1 MAMTQT
7 LTRPTRRA
15 DAIEESTDTA
25 GIAPM
30 ELRFEPAIEMTEEA
44 FIAFCAQNSDMRIEL
59 TAEGVLEIMPPA
71 FSITGS
77 RNISISSQ
85 LHVWSEMDGRGVAFD
100 SSAGFTLPNNAIR
113 SPDASWVLRS
123 RLAALSDEDKN
134 RFIPLCPDFVVELR
148 STTDRLSVVQAKMA
162 EYIANGARLG
172 WLIDPIARRVY
183 VYRPNAPV
191 EVLDAPDTLSAE
203 PELAGFA
210 LNLTPIWEPAF

>member
-7 LTRPTRRA
+7 LTRTPKPKRAFPPFGCTPT
-15 DAIEESTDTA
+15 
-25 GIAPM
+25 
-30 ELRFEPAIEMTEEA
+30 ELRFEPAVALTEEQFA
-44 FIAFCAQNSDMRIEL
+44 AFCAQNCDMRIEL
-59 TAEGVLEIMPPA
+59 TAEGVLEIMPPTY
-71 FSITGS
+71 SITGS
-77 RNISISSQ
+77 QNADITVELGIWARR
-85 LHVWSEMDGRGVAFD
+85 DGTGVFFGPT
-100 SSAGFTLPNNAIR
+100 AGFRLPNRAIR
-113 SPDASWVLRS
+113 APDASWVLRS
-123 RLAALSDEDKN
+123 RLAALTAEDKN

-191 EVLDAPDTLSAE
+191 EALDAPDTLSAE

-210 LNLTPIWEPAF
+210 LNLAPIWEPAF

>member
-7 LTRPTRRA
+7 LTRTPKPKRAHPPFGCTPT
-15 DAIEESTDTA
+15 
-25 GIAPM
+25 
-30 ELRFEPAIEMTEEA
+30 ELRFEPAVALTEEQFA
-44 FIAFCAQNSDMRIEL
+44 AFCAQNRDMRIEL

-71 FSITGS
+71 FGISGNKNGQITLQLGS
-77 RNISISSQ
+77 
-85 LHVWSEMDGRGVAFD
+85 WSNQDDTGVFFD
-100 SSAGFTLPNNAIR
+100 SSAGFRLPNRAIR
-113 SPDASWVLRS
+113 APDASWVLRS

-210 LNLTPIWEPAF
+210 LNLAPIWEPAF

>member
-7 LTRPTRRA
+7 LTRPPKPKRA
-15 DAIEESTDTA
+15 HPPFGCTPT
-25 GIAPM
+25 
-30 ELRFEPAIEMTEEA
+30 ELRFEPAIALTEEQFA
-44 FIAFCAQNSDMRIEL
+44 AFCAQNSDMRIEL
-59 TAEGVLEIMPPA
+59 TAEGVLEIMPPTY
-71 FSITGS
+71 SITGS
-77 RNISISSQ
+77 QNADITVELGIWARR
-85 LHVWSEMDGRGVAFD
+85 DGTGVFFGPT
-100 SSAGFTLPNNAIR
+100 AGFRLPNRAIR
-113 SPDASWVLRS
+113 APDASWVLRS

-191 EVLDAPDTLSAE
+191 EVMDAPDTLSAE

-210 LNLTPIWEPAF
+210 LNLTPIWTPAF

>member
-7 LTRPTRRA
+7 LTRTPTRA
-15 DAIEESTDTA
+15 DTA
-25 GIAPM
+25 EDAADTAPMPM
-30 ELRFEPAIEMTEEA
+30 ELRFEPAIEMTEEL
-44 FIAFCAQNSDMRIEL
+44 FTAFCAQNSDMRIEL
-59 TAEGVLEIMPPA
+59 TAEGVLEIMPPTKGD
-71 FSITGS
+71 TGAKELDIAIDLGIWA
-77 RNISISSQ
+77 RA
-85 LHVWSEMDGRGVAFD
+85 DGRGVAFGPT
-100 SSAGFTLPNNAIR
+100 AGFTLPNNAIR

-123 RLAALSDEDKN
+123 RLAALTAEDKN

-191 EVLDAPDTLSAE
+191 EALDAPDTLSAE
-203 PELAGFA
+203 PELAGFT

>member
-7 LTRPTRRA
+7 LTRTPKRA
-15 DAIEESTDTA
+15 DATEDATDTA

-30 ELRFEPAIEMTEEA
+30 ELRFEPAIPMTEEL

-59 TAEGVLEIMPPA
+59 TAEGVLEIMPPT
-71 FSITGS
+71 FSIAGS
-77 RNISISSQ
+77 RNISILSQ

-100 SSAGFTLPNNAIR
+100 SSAGFTLPNHAIR
-113 SPDASWVLRS
+113 APDASWVLRS

>member
-7 LTRPTRRA
+7 LTRPPKRA
-15 DAIEESTDTA
+15 AAVEDTA

-30 ELRFEPAIEMTEEA
+30 ELRFEPAIALTEEQFA
-44 FIAFCAQNSDMRIEL
+44 AFCAQNRDMRIEL

-71 FSITGS
+71 YSITGS
-77 RNISISSQ
+77 QNADITMELGIWARR
-85 LHVWSEMDGRGVAFD
+85 DGRGISFD
-100 SSAGFTLPNNAIR
+100 SSAGFRLPNRAIR
-113 SPDASWVLRS
+113 APDASWVLRS

-134 RFIPLCPDFVVELR
+134 RFIPICPDFAIELR

-162 EYIANGARLG
+162 EYLANGARLG

-210 LNLTPIWEPAF
+210 LNLARIWEPAF

>member
-7 LTRPTRRA
+7 LTRPPTRA
-15 DAIEESTDTA
+15 DTTEDAADTA
-25 GIAPM
+25 PM
-30 ELRFEPAIEMTEEA
+30 PLELRFEPAIAMTEEA
-44 FIAFCAQNSDMRIEL
+44 FTAFCAQNPDMRIEL
-59 TAEGVLEIMPPA
+59 TAEGVLEIMPPT
-71 FSITGS
+71 FGITGYKNS
-77 RNISISSQ
+77 SVSSQ
-85 LHVWSEMDGRGVAFD
+85 LHVWAERDGRGIAFD
-100 SSAGFTLPNNAIR
+100 SSTGFRPPNRSIR

-123 RLAALSDEDKN
+123 RLAALPDEDKN

-148 STTDRLSVVQAKMA
+148 STTDRLSVLQAKMA
-162 EYIANGARLG
+162 EYMANGARLG

-210 LNLTPIWEPAF
+210 LNLAPIWEPAF

>member
-7 LTRPTRRA
+7 LTRAPKRTSPPFGCTPT
-15 DAIEESTDTA
+15 
-25 GIAPM
+25 
-30 ELRFEPAIEMTEEA
+30 ELRFEPTVALTEDQFA
-44 FIAFCAQNSDMRIEL
+44 AFCAQNRDMRIEL

-71 FSITGS
+71 YSITGS
-77 RNISISSQ
+77 QNADITMELGIWARR
-85 LHVWSEMDGRGVAFD
+85 DGAGVFFD
-100 SSAGFTLPNNAIR
+100 SSAGFRLPNRAIR
-113 SPDASWVLRS
+113 APDASWVLRS

-134 RFIPLCPDFVVELR
+134 RFIPLCPDFVIELR
-148 STTDRLSVVQAKMA
+148 STTDRLSVLQAKMA

>member
-7 LTRPTRRA
+7 LTRTPTRA
-15 DAIEESTDTA
+15 DTA
-25 GIAPM
+25 EDAADTASMPL
-30 ELRFEPAIEMTEEA
+30 ELRFEPAIEMTEDL
-44 FIAFCAQNSDMRIEL
+44 FTAFCAQNSDMRIEL
-59 TAEGVLEIMPPA
+59 TAEGVLEIMPPTKGD
-71 FSITGS
+71 TGAKELDIAIDLGIWA
-77 RNISISSQ
+77 RA
-85 LHVWSEMDGRGVAFD
+85 DGRGVAFGPT
-100 SSAGFTLPNNAIR
+100 AGFTLPNNAIR

-172 WLIDPIARRVY
+172 WLIDPIAQRVY

-191 EVLDAPDTLSAE
+191 QVLDAPDTLSAE

>member
-7 LTRPTRRA
+7 LTRTPLRA
-15 DAIEESTDTA
+15 DTFEDATDTA

-30 ELRFEPAIEMTEEA
+30 ELRFEPAIEMTEEV
-44 FIAFCAQNSDMRIEL
+44 FTAFCAQNSDMRIEL
-59 TAEGVLEIMPPA
+59 TAEGVLEIMPPT

-100 SSAGFTLPNNAIR
+100 SSAGFTLPNRAIR

-123 RLAALSDEDKN
+123 RLAALPDEDKN

-191 EVLDAPDTLSAE
+191 EALDAPDTLSAE

-210 LNLTPIWEPAF
+210 LTLTPIWEPAF

>member
-7 LTRPTRRA
+7 LTRPPKPKRA
-15 DAIEESTDTA
+15 YPPFGCTPT
-25 GIAPM
+25 
-30 ELRFEPAIEMTEEA
+30 ELRFEPAIPMTEEA

-71 FSITGS
+71 FAITDNKNGQ
-77 RNISISSQ
+77 ITLQ
-85 LHVWSEMDGRGVAFD
+85 LGNWSNQDDTGVFFGPT
-100 SSAGFTLPNNAIR
+100 AGFRLPNRAIR
-113 SPDASWVLRS
+113 APDASWVLRS

-172 WLIDPIARRVY
+172 WLIDPINRRVY

>member
-7 LTRPTRRA
+7 LTRAPTRA
-15 DAIEESTDTA
+15 DTTEDTA
-25 GIAPM
+25 DTAPM
-30 ELRFEPAIEMTEEA
+30 PLELRFEPAIAMTEEV
-44 FIAFCAQNSDMRIEL
+44 FTAFCAQNSDMRIEL
-59 TAEGVLEIMPPA
+59 TAEGVLEIMPPTKGD
-71 FSITGS
+71 TGS
-77 RNISISSQ
+77 RELDIAAD
-85 LHVWSEMDGRGVAFD
+85 LKFWSRADGKGVAFGPT
-100 SSAGFTLPNNAIR
+100 AGFTLPNRAIR

-148 STTDRLSVVQAKMA
+148 LTTDRVSVLQAKMA

-183 VYRPNAPV
+183 VYRPNALV

>member
-7 LTRPTRRA
+7 LTRTPKSKRAFPRFGCTPT
-15 DAIEESTDTA
+15 
-25 GIAPM
+25 
-30 ELRFEPAIEMTEEA
+30 ELRFEPAVALTEEQFA
-44 FIAFCAQNSDMRIEL
+44 AFCAQNRDMRIEL

-71 FSITGS
+71 FGISGNKNGQITL
-77 RNISISSQ
+77 Q
-85 LHVWSEMDGRGVAFD
+85 LGNWSNQDDTGVFFD
-100 SSAGFTLPNNAIR
+100 SSAGFRLPNRAIR

-123 RLAALSDEDKN
+123 RLAALTDEDKN

-172 WLIDPIARRVY
+172 WLIDPINRRVY

-191 EVLDAPDTLSAE
+191 EVLAAPDTLSAE

>member
-7 LTRPTRRA
+7 LTRTPTRA
-15 DAIEESTDTA
+15 DATEESTDTA

-30 ELRFEPAIEMTEEA
+30 ELRFEPAIAMTEEV

-71 FSITGS
+71 FAITDHK
-77 RNISISSQ
+77 NVKISSQ
-85 LHVWSEMDGRGVAFD
+85 LDVWSDQDGRGVAFGPT
-100 SSAGFTLPNNAIR
+100 AGFTLPNNAIR

-123 RLAALSDEDKN
+123 RIAALTAEDKN

-148 STTDRLSVVQAKMA
+148 STTDRISVVQAKMA

>member
-7 LTRPTRRA
+7 LTRTPTRA
-15 DAIEESTDTA
+15 DTA
-25 GIAPM
+25 EDAADTAPM
-30 ELRFEPAIEMTEEA
+30 PLELRFEPAIEMTEDL
-44 FIAFCAQNSDMRIEL
+44 FTAFCAQNRDMRIEL
-59 TAEGVLEIMPPA
+59 TAEGVLEIMPPTKGD
-71 FSITGS
+71 TGAKELDIAIDLGIWA
-77 RNISISSQ
+77 RA
-85 LHVWSEMDGRGVAFD
+85 DGSGVAFGPT
-100 SSAGFTLPNNAIR
+100 AGFTLPNNAIR

-123 RLAALSDEDKN
+123 RLAALSDDDKN

-148 STTDRLSVVQAKMA
+148 STTDRLSVVQAKMV

-172 WLIDPIARRVY
+172 WLIDPINRRVY

-191 EVLDAPDTLSAE
+191 EALDAPDALSAE

>member
-7 LTRPTRRA
+7 LTRTPKPKRAFPPFGCTPT
-15 DAIEESTDTA
+15 
-25 GIAPM
+25 
-30 ELRFEPAIEMTEEA
+30 ELRFEPAVALTEEQFA
-44 FIAFCAQNSDMRIEL
+44 AFCAQNRDMRIEL
-59 TAEGVLEIMPPA
+59 TAEGVLEIMPPTY
-71 FSITGS
+71 SITGS
-77 RNISISSQ
+77 QNADITVELGIWARR
-85 LHVWSEMDGRGVAFD
+85 DGTGVFFD
-100 SSAGFTLPNNAIR
+100 SSAGFRLPNRAIR

-123 RLAALSDEDKN
+123 RLAALTAEDKN

-172 WLIDPIARRVY
+172 WLIDPINRRVY
-183 VYRPNAPV
+183 VYRPDAPV

-210 LNLTPIWEPAF
+210 LNLTPIWAPAF

>member
-7 LTRPTRRA
+7 LTRTPKRA
-15 DAIEESTDTA
+15 DTIEDAADTA
-25 GIAPM
+25 PMPM
-30 ELRFEPAIEMTEEA
+30 ELRFEPAIEMTEDV
-44 FIAFCAQNSDMRIEL
+44 FTAFCAQNSDMRIEL
-59 TAEGVLEIMPPA
+59 TAEGVLEIMPPTKGD
-71 FSITGS
+71 TGAKELDIAIDLGIWA
-77 RNISISSQ
+77 RA
-85 LHVWSEMDGRGVAFD
+85 DGRGVAFGPT
-100 SSAGFTLPNNAIR
+100 AGFTLPNRAIR

-148 STTDRLSVVQAKMA
+148 SATDRLRVVQAKMA

-203 PELAGFA
+203 PVLAGFA
-210 LNLTPIWEPAF
+210 LNLTPIWAPAF

>member
-7 LTRPTRRA
+7 LTRPTKRA

-30 ELRFEPAIEMTEEA
+30 ELRFEPAIPMTEEA

-59 TAEGVLEIMPPA
+59 TADGVLEIMPPA
-71 FSITGS
+71 FAITDHK
-77 RNISISSQ
+77 NVKISSQ
-85 LHVWSEMDGRGVAFD
+85 LDVWADQDGSGVAFGPT
-100 SSAGFTLPNNAIR
+100 AGFTLPNRAIR
-113 SPDASWVLRS
+113 APDASWVLRS
-123 RLAALSDEDKN
+123 RLAALTDEDKN

-148 STTDRLSVVQAKMA
+148 SSTDRLSVVQAKMA

>member
-7 LTRPTRRA
+7 LTRTRTPKPKRESPPFGCTPT
-15 DAIEESTDTA
+15 
-25 GIAPM
+25 
-30 ELRFEPAIEMTEEA
+30 ELRFEPAIPMTEDL

-59 TAEGVLEIMPPA
+59 TAEGVLEIMPPT

-100 SSAGFTLPNNAIR
+100 SSAGFTLPNRAIR

-134 RFIPLCPDFVVELR
+134 HFIPICPDFVVELR

-183 VYRPNAPV
+183 VYRPNTPV
-191 EVLDAPDTLSAE
+191 EALDAPDTLSAE

>member
-7 LTRPTRRA
+7 LTRPTKRA
-15 DAIEESTDTA
+15 DATEEATDTA

-30 ELRFEPAIEMTEEA
+30 ELRFEPAIPMTEET

-59 TAEGVLEIMPPA
+59 TAEGVLEIMPPT

-85 LHVWSEMDGRGVAFD
+85 LHIWSEMDGRGVAFD
-100 SSAGFTLPNNAIR
+100 SSAGFTLPNHAIR
-113 SPDASWVLRS
+113 APDASWVLRS

-148 STTDRLSVVQAKMA
+148 STTDRLSVVQAKME

>member
-1 MAMTQT
+1 MTMTQT
-7 LTRPTRRA
+7 LTRTPTRA
-15 DAIEESTDTA
+15 DKTEDAADTA
-25 GIAPM
+25 PMPM
-30 ELRFEPAIEMTEEA
+30 ELRFEPAIAMTEDV
-44 FIAFCAQNSDMRIEL
+44 FTAFCAQNSDMRIEL

-85 LHVWSEMDGRGVAFD
+85 LHVWSEIDGRGVTFD
-100 SSAGFTLPNNAIR
+100 SSAGFTLPNRAIR

-123 RLAALSDEDKN
+123 RLAALTAEDKN

-191 EVLDAPDTLSAE
+191 EVLDDPDTLSAE
-203 PELAGFA
+203 PEIAGFA
-210 LNLTPIWEPAF
+210 LNLAPIWEPAF

>member
-7 LTRPTRRA
+7 LTRPLTRA
-15 DAIEESTDTA
+15 DATEESTDTA

-71 FSITGS
+71 FAITGHK
-77 RNISISSQ
+77 NVKISSQ
-85 LHVWSEMDGRGVAFD
+85 LDVWADQDGSGIAFGPT
-100 SSAGFTLPNNAIR
+100 AGFTLPNRAIR

-123 RLAALSDEDKN
+123 RLAALTAEDKN

-148 STTDRLSVVQAKMA
+148 SSTDRLSVVQAKMA

>member
-7 LTRPTRRA
+7 LTRPPKRVDTTE
-15 DAIEESTDTA
+15 DAADTA
-25 GIAPM
+25 PMPM
-30 ELRFEPAIEMTEEA
+30 ELRFEPAIPMTEEA

-71 FSITGS
+71 FGISGNKNGQITL
-77 RNISISSQ
+77 Q
-85 LHVWSEMDGRGVAFD
+85 LGNWSNQDDTGVFFD
-100 SSAGFTLPNNAIR
+100 SSAGFRLPNRAIR

-123 RLAALSDEDKN
+123 RLAALTDEDKN

-148 STTDRLSVVQAKMA
+148 STTDRLSVLQAKMA

-191 EVLDAPDTLSAE
+191 EALDAPDTLSAE

>member
-7 LTRPTRRA
+7 LTRPPKRA
-15 DAIEESTDTA
+15 DAAEDAADTA
-25 GIAPM
+25 PM
-30 ELRFEPAIEMTEEA
+30 PLELRFEPAIEMTEDL
-44 FIAFCAQNSDMRIEL
+44 FTAFCAQNSDMRIEL
-59 TAEGVLEIMPPA
+59 TAEGVLEIMPPTKGD
-71 FSITGS
+71 TGAKELDIAVDLGIWARS
-77 RNISISSQ
+77 
-85 LHVWSEMDGRGVAFD
+85 DGRGVAFGPT
-100 SSAGFTLPNNAIR
+100 AGFTLPNNAIR

-123 RLAALSDEDKN
+123 RLAALTDEDKN

-183 VYRPNAPV
+183 VYRPNALV

>member
-7 LTRPTRRA
+7 LTRTPTRA
-15 DAIEESTDTA
+15 DATEDATDTA

-30 ELRFEPAIEMTEEA
+30 ELRFEPAISMTEEM

-100 SSAGFTLPNNAIR
+100 SSSGFTLPNRAIR

-123 RLAALSDEDKN
+123 RLAALTDEDKN

-148 STTDRLSVVQAKMA
+148 SSTDRLIVVQAKMA

-172 WLIDPIARRVY
+172 WLIDPINRRVY

>member
-7 LTRPTRRA
+7 LTRTPLRA
-15 DAIEESTDTA
+15 DTFEDAADTA
-25 GIAPM
+25 GIAPI
-30 ELRFEPAIEMTEEA
+30 ELRFEPAIPMTEEL

-100 SSAGFTLPNNAIR
+100 SSAGFTLPNRAIR

-123 RLAALSDEDKN
+123 RLAALPDEDKN

-183 VYRPNAPV
+183 VYRPNTPV
-191 EVLDAPDTLSAE
+191 EMLGAPDTLSAE

-210 LNLTPIWEPAF
+210 LNLTPIWDPAF

>member
-7 LTRPTRRA
+7 LTRPPTRA
-15 DAIEESTDTA
+15 DTTEDATDTA
-25 GIAPM
+25 PMPM
-30 ELRFEPAIEMTEEA
+30 ELRFEPAIEMTEDL
-44 FIAFCAQNSDMRIEL
+44 FTAFCAQNSDMRIEL
-59 TAEGVLEIMPPA
+59 TAEGVLEIMPPTKGD
-71 FSITGS
+71 TGS
-77 RNISISSQ
+77 RELDIAADLKI
-85 LHVWSEMDGRGVAFD
+85 WSRADGSGVAFGPT
-100 SSAGFTLPNNAIR
+100 AGFTLPNNAIR

-123 RLAALSDEDKN
+123 RLAALTDEDKN

-148 STTDRLSVVQAKMA
+148 SSTDRLSVVQAKMA

-191 EVLDAPDTLSAE
+191 QVLDAPDTLSAE

-210 LNLTPIWEPAF
+210 LNLTPIWTPAF

>member
-7 LTRPTRRA
+7 LTRPTKRA

-30 ELRFEPAIEMTEEA
+30 ELRFEPAIPMTEEA

-59 TAEGVLEIMPPA
+59 TADGVLEIMPPA
-71 FSITGS
+71 FAITDHK
-77 RNISISSQ
+77 NVKISSQ
-85 LHVWSEMDGRGVAFD
+85 LDVWADQDGSGVAFGPT
-100 SSAGFTLPNNAIR
+100 AGFTLPNRAIR
-113 SPDASWVLRS
+113 APDASWVLRS
-123 RLAALSDEDKN
+123 RLAALTDEDKN

-148 STTDRLSVVQAKMA
+148 SSTDRLSVVQAKMA

-172 WLIDPIARRVY
+172 WLIDPIARHVY

>member
-7 LTRPTRRA
+7 LTRPPKRA
-15 DAIEESTDTA
+15 AAAEDPA

-30 ELRFEPAIEMTEEA
+30 ELRFEPAIALTEEA

-59 TAEGVLEIMPPA
+59 TADGVLEIMPPA
-71 FSITGS
+71 FPITGYK
-77 RNISISSQ
+77 NVKISSQ
-85 LHVWSEMDGRGVAFD
+85 LDVWSDQDGSGIAFD
-100 SSAGFTLPNNAIR
+100 SSAGFTLPNRSIR

-134 RFIPLCPDFVVELR
+134 RFIPLCPDFVIELR

-162 EYIANGARLG
+162 EYMANGARLG
-172 WLIDPIARRVY
+172 WLIDPINRRVY

>member
-1 MAMTQT
+1 MAITQT
-7 LTRPTRRA
+7 LTRPTKRA
-15 DAIEESTDTA
+15 DTTEDAADTA
-25 GIAPM
+25 PMPM
-30 ELRFEPAIEMTEEA
+30 ELRFEPAIEMTEDL
-44 FIAFCAQNSDMRIEL
+44 FTAFCAQNSDMRIEL
-59 TAEGVLEIMPPA
+59 TAGGVLEIMPPT

-85 LHVWSEMDGRGVAFD
+85 LHVWSEMDGRGVTFD

-148 STTDRLSVVQAKMA
+148 SSTDRLIVVQAKMA

-172 WLIDPIARRVY
+172 WLIDPINRRVY

-203 PELAGFA
+203 PELVGFA

>member
-7 LTRPTRRA
+7 LTRAPKRTSPPFGCTPT
-15 DAIEESTDTA
+15 
-25 GIAPM
+25 
-30 ELRFEPAIEMTEEA
+30 ELRFEPAVALTEDQFA
-44 FIAFCAQNSDMRIEL
+44 AFCAQNRDMRIEL

-71 FSITGS
+71 FGISGNKNGQITL
-77 RNISISSQ
+77 Q
-85 LHVWSEMDGRGVAFD
+85 LGNWSNQDDTGVFFGPT
-100 SSAGFTLPNNAIR
+100 AGFTLPNRAIR
-113 SPDASWVLRS
+113 APDASWVLRS

-148 STTDRLSVVQAKMA
+148 STTDRLSVLQAKMA

-210 LNLTPIWEPAF
+210 LNLAPIWEPAF

>member
-1 MAMTQT
+1 
-7 LTRPTRRA
+7 
-15 DAIEESTDTA
+15 
-25 GIAPM
+25 M
-30 ELRFEPAIEMTEEA
+30 ELRFEPAISMTEDL
-44 FIAFCAQNSDMRIEL
+44 FTAFCAQNSDMHIEL
-59 TAEGVLEIMPPA
+59 TADGVLEIMPPA
-71 FSITGS
+71 FAITDHK
-77 RNISISSQ
+77 NVKISSQ
-85 LHVWSEMDGRGVAFD
+85 LDVWADQDGSGVAFGPT
-100 SSAGFTLPNNAIR
+100 AGFTLPNRAIR

-123 RLAALSDEDKN
+123 RLAALTAEDKN

-183 VYRPNAPV
+183 VYRPDAPV

-203 PELAGFA
+203 PDLAGFS